1 LEIQIRKDIVRKKT
15 EDIMKARYNW
25 TESISAFAV
34 GVGVGAALGVLFA
47 PRSGSDT
54 RDYLVESAQE
64 QLDGAIAV
72 GHKITQR
79 AQDGIDQV
87 KSHVRHAA
95 DVGERA
101 YREAK
106 NTQA

>member
-1 LEIQIRKDIVRKKT
+1 MTAKH
-15 EDIMKARYNW
+15 NW
-25 TESISAFAV
+25 TESAAAFAL

-54 RDYLVESAQE
+54 RNYLVENAHE
-64 QLDGAIAV
+64 QLDGAIAA

-79 AQDGIDQV
+79 AQEGIDQL
-87 KSHVRHAA
+87 KSQARQAA

-101 YREAK
+101 YRDAIK
-106 NTQA
+106 SSS

>member
-1 LEIQIRKDIVRKKT
+1 MT
-15 EDIMKARYNW
+15 ARHNW

-47 PRSGSDT
+47 PRPGSDT
-54 RDYLVESAQE
+54 REYLVESAQE
-64 QLDGAIAV
+64 QLDGAIAA
-72 GHKITQR
+72 GHKFVQR
-79 AQDGIDQV
+79 AQENIDQV
-87 KSHVRHAA
+87 KSQVRQAA

-106 NTQA
+106 NSPE

>member
-1 LEIQIRKDIVRKKT
+1 MTTKH
-15 EDIMKARYNW
+15 NW

-34 GVGVGAALGVLFA
+34 GVGVGAALGMLFA
-47 PRSGSDT
+47 PRSGTDT
-54 RDYLVESAQE
+54 REFLVESAQE
-64 QLDGAIAV
+64 QLDGAIAT

-87 KSHVRHAA
+87 KNRVRQAA

-101 YREAK
+101 YRDAAK
-106 NTQA
+106 NTPA

>member
-1 LEIQIRKDIVRKKT
+1 MEKLDKKT
-15 EDIMKARYNW
+15 EDVMTTKHNW

-34 GVGVGAALGVLFA
+34 GIGVGAALGVLFA

-64 QLDGAIAV
+64 QLDGAIAM

-87 KSHVRHAA
+87 KSRVRQAA

-101 YREAK
+101 YRDAAK
-106 NTQA
+106 NTPA

>member
-1 LEIQIRKDIVRKKT
+1 MTSRR
-15 EDIMKARYNW
+15 NW

-64 QLDGAIAV
+64 QLDGAIAA
-72 GHKITQR
+72 GHKFAQR
-79 AQDGIDQV
+79 AQENIDQV
-87 KSHVRHAA
+87 KSQVRQAA

-101 YREAK
+101 YREAAK
-106 NTQA
+106 NSPA